1 MPGGPSSCLLLSRK
15 GIEKPCMNCIL
26 FWAICLDMYGLLAS
40 QESHSRLASGL
51 RRLLFEGKGG
61 EGKQFFKNKSCRLKG
76 ISACS
81 LIGIPAS
88 IDQTMC
94 CKKCNNAD
102 LQCQMRSTRGLTEKD
117 SCFRTFVL
125 SIREQA
131 AQPACPA
138 LANAGHRIQNSSATD
153 CSNRIALLKAI
164 QLWRHMKDCTF
175 CGTSRGMHN
184 LLHVVPSI
192 RLQQPRRMHG
202 RASV

>member
-61 EGKQFFKNKSCRLKG
+61 EGKPFFKNKSCRLKG

-125 SIREQA
+125 SFWNLE
-131 AQPACPA
+131 
-138 LANAGHRIQNSSATD
+138 D
-153 CSNRIALLKAI
+153 CWSDSCVFH
-164 QLWRHMKDCTF
+164 QLHEINGKMDFK
-175 CGTSRGMHN
+175 TSD
-184 LLHVVPSI
+184 SK
-192 RLQQPRRMHG
+192 
-202 RASV
+202 

>member
-1 MPGGPSSCLLLSRK
+1 MVSR
-15 GIEKPCMNCIL
+15 
-26 FWAICLDMYGLLAS
+26 IC
-40 QESHSRLASGL
+40 
-51 RRLLFEGKGG
+51 
-61 EGKQFFKNKSCRLKG
+61 
-76 ISACS
+76 ACS

-164 QLWRHMKDCTF
+164 QLWRHMKNCTF

-192 RLQQPRRMHG
+192 RLQQPRRMPSLL
-202 RASV
+202 RPVTLQYADSSSSQRSPVLLESRRLLE